1 MSKRRIIK
9 GIEYAVLVCGVLL
22 IAMPLF
28 LVLITAFKSNLQIA
42 DNWFSLPIPLYL
54 DNFKTLFGKP
64 ELGFAFGNSVIIA
77 AVFLSISTLML
88 PDHGLRCFQN
98 NASEPV
104 YALFLLF
111 FDHWTVCAVSGQND
125 SINHD
130 HQ

>member
-77 AVFLSISTLML
+77 AVFLRACEKMRNHFS
-88 PDHGLRCFQN
+88 H
-98 NASEPV
+98 
-104 YALFLLF
+104 ALL
-111 FDHWTVCAVSGQND
+111 N
-125 SINHD
+125 
-130 HQ
+130 

>member
-88 PDHGLRCFQN
+88 PITAYQN

>member
-64 ELGFAFGNSVIIA
+64 ELGFAFRKFCDYCSSVFKHQYTDA
-77 AVFLSISTLML
+77 SG
-88 PDHGLRCFQN
+88 HGLRCFQN
-98 NASEPV
+98 QCLRTGLCV
-104 YALFLLF
+104 IFIIF
-111 FDHWTVCAVSGQND
+111 
-125 SINHD
+125 
-130 HQ
+130 

>member
-9 GIEYAVLVCGVLL
+9 GIEYAVLACGVLL

-42 DNWFSLPIPLYL
+42 DNWFSLPIPLYV
-54 DNFKTLFGKP
+54 DNFKTFCDYCS
-64 ELGFAFGNSVIIA
+64 SVFKHQYTDA
-77 AVFLSISTLML
+77 S
-88 PDHGLRCFQN
+88 DHGLRCFQN

>member
-22 IAMPLF
+22 IGMPLF

-64 ELGFAFGNSVIIA
+64 ELGL
-77 AVFLSISTLML
+77 LSEIL
-88 PDHGLRCFQN
+88 
-98 NASEPV
+98 
-104 YALFLLF
+104 
-111 FDHWTVCAVSGQND
+111 
-125 SINHD
+125 
-130 HQ
+130 

>member
-64 ELGFAFGNSVIIA
+64 GAWICFRKFCDYCSSVFKHQYTDA
-77 AVFLSISTLML
+77 S
-88 PDHGLRCFQN
+88 DHGLRCFQN